1 MRCREAVRR
10 GRREGVGC
18 GGDANGMHGE
28 GPTQKAVGTRGAHVE
43 HAEHVRDLGRVEAE
57 RLVEFLRGLPS
68 RTRRACDAGRGVG
81 GRWESARGSGGAC
94 KRHARA
100 DLTRLQGGLGAL
112 LRAHARRA
120 HREHAN
126 HARDAGRVEVQRL
139 VERPRRLPSRK
150 EDSELSG
157 AGGCLGRRQRTRCT
171 RGGPDC
177 SEQGLHAGGERTQNM
192 PSMVVTLDVSKFT
205 GWLN

>member
-1 MRCREAVRR
+1 M
-10 GRREGVGC
+10 G
-18 GGDANGMHGE
+18 GGDASGMHGE

-68 RTRRACDAGRGVG
+68 RTRRACDAGRGAG

-139 VERPRRLPSRK
+139 VERPRPLPSRK

-157 AGGCLGRRQRTRCT
+157 AGGCLGRRSARGAHAEDPTVRSRACT
-171 RGGPDC
+171 RPGRRAHP
-177 SEQGLHAGGERTQNM
+177 ENM